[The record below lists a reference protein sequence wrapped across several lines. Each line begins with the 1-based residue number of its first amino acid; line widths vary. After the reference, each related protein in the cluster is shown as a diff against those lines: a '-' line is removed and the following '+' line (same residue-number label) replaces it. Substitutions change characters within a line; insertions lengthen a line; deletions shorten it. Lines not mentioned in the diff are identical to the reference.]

1 MYQHAWRRQYSDNG
15 VRDHE
20 YIWTLKHTESG
31 LVFLVLSKV
40 SMIELNQYH
49 ASEYNQNH
57 YTWFLQANQI
67 LNSLHTIEVNL
78 RSTTLNRQS
87 IVYLWLYIGLIYVD
101 K

>member
-1 MYQHAWRRQYSDNG
+1 MYINMRG
-15 VRDHE
+15 HE

-40 SMIELNQYH
+40 SVIELNQYY

-57 YTWFLQANQI
+57 YTWFSKANQI

-78 RSTTLNRQS
+78 RSTIPNRQS
-87 IVYLWLYIGLIYVD
+87 KVYLWLYIGLIYVE